1 MRGLLIV
8 FMSIVAS
15 SVNAGAIQSKS
26 ASANMAPG
34 CNIRLQ
40 VPPDARVTSSP
51 ENRGSGGITVPN
63 PRHLVSKEYIEPFY
77 VGFACY
83 DATAEIVGAGPVK
96 FDEEKKKWVRHFPNR
111 LKGEGVEYSAEENL
125 ELDRAIHFYELTTVN
140 ADGYAYTE
148 DDLIGDEGARH
159 RKLHYCL
166 IHPPKALCG
175 TGDMGYLSDLP
186 KGDLTAYSLKILS
199 SIEFIDDEPL
209 SPSH

>member
-83 DATAEIVGAGPVK
+83 DVNDSSAQRGWARK
-96 FDEEKKKWVRHFPNR
+96 DEGNDQWQLNM
-111 LKGEGVEYSAEENL
+111 STEEQKA
-125 ELDRAIHFYELTTVN
+125 RSKTVHFYPLKAINATGWAVTV
-140 ADGYAYTE
+140 
-148 DDLIGDEGARH
+148 DDTIGEERNRGR
-159 RKLHYCL
+159 RLHYCL
-166 IHPPKALCG
+166 IHQPKALCG
-175 TGDMGYLSDLP
+175 TGDMGYLS
-186 KGDLTAYSLKILS
+186 
-199 SIEFIDDEPL
+199 
-209 SPSH
+209 